1 MENSEKIR
9 PPSGARIFS
18 EFSKHLIYHVF
29 VVSSLIYPFE
39 IRWEN
44 TPYGYLLGI
53 VKIKTL
59 VQRRKFQALVLVY
72 RWMNNQAPSCIQD
85 FLNTKICNY
94 NLRGSDTLLMLP
106 NFNLEWR
113 HRLFSF
119 LGAKKRNPSPP
130 HVREAKNVLT
140 LKLS

>member
-1 MENSEKIR
+1 MIWLFIR
-9 PPSGARIFS
+9 DT
-18 EFSKHLIYHVF
+18 V
-29 VVSSLIYPFE
+29 
-39 IRWEN
+39 
-44 TPYGYLLGI
+44 

-59 VQRRKFQALVLVY
+59 VQRRKFQALDPSLVY
-72 RWMNNQAPSCIQD
+72 RCMNNQAPSCIQD

-119 LGAKKRNPSPP
+119 LGAKTWNPSPP

-140 LKLS
+140 FKLS